1 MSEILTK
8 EVLDGRIVAMNP
20 KDSLKHIGLNEK
32 EIQIYLSLLELGSST
47 VLAIAKR
54 SGIKRPTA
62 YLVLQSLVEKG
73 FTSRIIKG
81 KKTFFSPQNPKKL
94 ISEGELRLKELQEV
108 VPQLE
113 IMFRKRKERPTI
125 RIFEGKDELDRA
137 YDDLFIVKGEA
148 LFMGTNKLSM
158 EAFPRSYQ
166 KQDLTTRSSEFI
178 IRELV
183 DESKEGLEYADKV
196 RRPYHEIRFIPK
208 KLLPFEADI
217 GIFGNHTLITS
228 VKKEYFTI
236 DIESKEIAR
245 AFRTIFGMMW
255 VSAKNV

>member
-1 MSEILTK
+1 MTSER
-8 EVLDGRIVAMNP
+8 DSGHGQNDDNMNP

-32 EIQIYLSLLELGSST
+32 ESQIYLSLLELGSST
-47 VLAIAKR
+47 VLTISKR

-73 FTSRIIKG
+73 FASRVIKE
-81 KKTFFSPQNPKKL
+81 KKTFFSPQHPKKL
-94 ISEGELRLKELQEV
+94 ITESELRLKELQEV

-113 IMFRKRKERPTI
+113 IMFRKRKERPQI

-137 YDDLFIVKGEA
+137 YDDLFFIKGNA
-148 LFMGTNKLSM
+148 LFMGTSKLSM

-166 KQDLTTRSSEFI
+166 KQQLMSRSQEFT

-183 DESKEGLEYADKV
+183 DESKEGMDYANKV
-196 RRPYHEIRFIPK
+196 RGEYHEFRFIPK
-208 KLLPFEADI
+208 KFLPFEADI

-245 AFRTIFGMMW
+245 AFRTIFEMMW
-255 VSAKNV
+255 LSARNV

>member
-1 MSEILTK
+1 MDSK
-8 EVLDGRIVAMNP
+8 E
-20 KDSLKHIGLNEK
+20 SLKHIGLNEK

-73 FTSRIIKG
+73 FASRIIKS
-81 KKTFFSPQNPKKL
+81 KKTFFSAQNPKKL
-94 ISEGELRLKELQEV
+94 ITESELRLKELQEV
-108 VPQLE
+108 VPSLE
-113 IMFRKRKERPTI
+113 VMFRKRKERPAI

-137 YDDLFIVKGEA
+137 YDELFVVKGEA

-158 EAFPRSYQ
+158 EAFPKSYEKLQ
-166 KQDLTTRSSEFI
+166 FIPPSSEFR

-183 DESKEGLEYADKV
+183 DEGEESLGYANKV
-196 RRPYHEIRFIPK
+196 SRPYHEVRFIPK
-208 KLLPFEADI
+208 KLLPFEVDI
-217 GIFGNHTLITS
+217 GIFGSHTLITS

-236 DIESKEIAR
+236 DIESKEIAKS
-245 AFRTIFGMMW
+245 FRTIFEMMW
-255 VSAKNV
+255 MSAKNV

>member
-1 MSEILTK
+1 
-8 EVLDGRIVAMNP
+8 MNP

-32 EIQIYLSLLELGSST
+32 ESQVYLSLLELGSST
-47 VLAIAKR
+47 VLAISKR

-73 FTSRIIKG
+73 FASRVIKA
-81 KKTFFSPQNPKKL
+81 KKTFFSAQNPKKL
-94 ISEGELRLKELQEV
+94 ITESELRLKELQEV

-113 IMFRKRKERPTI
+113 VMFRKRKERPRI
-125 RIFEGKDELDRA
+125 KIFEGKDDLDRA
-137 YDDLFIVKGEA
+137 YDELFLIKGEA

-158 EAFPRSYQ
+158 DVFQGSYQ
-166 KQDLTTRSSEFI
+166 KLQFISRTSEFK

-183 DESKEGLEYADKV
+183 DESKESLEYANKV
-196 RRPYHEIRFIPK
+196 REQYHGVRFIPK
-208 KLLPFEADI
+208 KLLPFETDI

-245 AFRTIFGMMW
+245 AFRTIFEMMW
-255 VSAKNV
+255 LSAKNV

>member
-1 MSEILTK
+1 MLWT
-8 EVLDGRIVAMNP
+8 MNP

-32 EIQIYLSLLELGSST
+32 EIQIYLSLLELGSSA

-73 FTSRIIKG
+73 FVSRVIKG

-94 ISEGELRLKELQEV
+94 ITESELRLKELQEI

-113 IMFRKRKERPTI
+113 IMFRKRKERPQI
-125 RIFEGKDELDRA
+125 RIFEGREELDRA
-137 YDDLFIVKGEA
+137 YDDLFLTKGEA
-148 LFMGTNKLSM
+148 VFMGTNKLSM
-158 EAFPRSYQ
+158 EAFPKSYQ
-166 KQDLTTRSSEFI
+166 KQDFTPRSSEF
-178 IRELV
+178 RMKELI
-183 DESKEGLEYADKV
+183 DESKGSLEYANRV
-196 RRPYHEIRFIPK
+196 RGQYHDVRFIPK

-245 AFRTIFGMMW
+245 AFRTIFEMMW
-255 VSAKNV
+255 LSAEE

>member
-1 MSEILTK
+1 
-8 EVLDGRIVAMNP
+8 MNP
-20 KDSLKHIGLNEK
+20 KDTLRHIGLNEK

-73 FTSRIIKG
+73 FVSRIIKG
-81 KKTFFSPQNPKKL
+81 KKTFFAPQNPKKL
-94 ISEGELRLKELQEV
+94 ITESEFRLKELQEV

-113 IMFRKRKERPTI
+113 IMYRKKKDRPQI

-137 YDDLFIVKGEA
+137 YDDLFMVKGEV
-148 LFMGTNKLSM
+148 LFMGTLNLSM
-158 EAFPRSYQ
+158 EIFPKTFERQ
-166 KQDLTTRSSEFI
+166 GLVQLSSEFT
-178 IRELV
+178 IRELL
-183 DESKEGLEYADKV
+183 DESKESLEYADKV
-196 RRPYHEIRFIPK
+196 RGQYHDVRFIPK
-208 KLLPFEADI
+208 KLLPFEVDI

-236 DIESKEIAR
+236 DIESKEIAK
-245 AFRTIFGMMW
+245 AFRTIFEMMW
-255 VSAKNV
+255 LSAKNV

>member
-1 MSEILTK
+1 
-8 EVLDGRIVAMNP
+8 MNP
-20 KDSLKHIGLNEK
+20 KDSLKHIGLNDK
-32 EIQIYLSLLELGSST
+32 EIQIYLSLLELGRST

-73 FTSRIIKG
+73 FASRIIKA
-81 KKTFFSPQNPKKL
+81 KKTFFSAQNPKKL
-94 ISEGELRLKELQEV
+94 ITESELRLKELQEV

-113 IMFRKRKERPTI
+113 VMFRKRKERPHI
-125 RIFEGKDELDRA
+125 RMFEGKDELDRA
-137 YDDLFIVKGEA
+137 YDDLFVVKGEA
-148 LFMGTNKLSM
+148 LFMGTNRLSM

-166 KQDLTTRSSEFI
+166 KQDFTPRSSEFR

-183 DESKEGLEYADKV
+183 DESKESLDYVNKVAGEY
-196 RRPYHEIRFIPK
+196 HSFRFIPK
-208 KLLPFEADI
+208 KFLPFETDI

-245 AFRTIFGMMW
+245 AFRTIFEMMW
-255 VSAKNV
+255 MSAKE

>member
-1 MSEILTK
+1 
-8 EVLDGRIVAMNP
+8 MNP
-20 KDSLKHIGLNEK
+20 KDTLKHIGLNEK
-32 EIQIYLSLLELGSST
+32 EIQIYLSLLELGTST

-73 FTSRIIKG
+73 FASRIIKS
-81 KKTFFSPQNPKKL
+81 KKTFFSAQNPKKL
-94 ISEGELRLKELQEV
+94 ITESELRLKELQEV

-113 IMFRKRKERPTI
+113 IMFRRRRERPQI

-137 YDDLFIVKGEA
+137 YDELFIVKGET
-148 LFMGTNKLSM
+148 LFMGTNELSM
-158 EAFPRSYQ
+158 QTFPRSYE
-166 KQDLTTRSSEFI
+166 KLELMSRSPEFTIKEI
-178 IRELV
+178 I
-183 DESKEGLEYADKV
+183 DESEQGLEYANKV
-196 RRPYHEIRFIPK
+196 RGPYHEVRFIPK
-208 KLLPFEADI
+208 KLLPFETDI

-245 AFRTIFGMMW
+245 AFRTIFEMIW
-255 VSAKNV
+255 LSAKE

>member
-1 MSEILTK
+1 
-8 EVLDGRIVAMNP
+8 MNP
-20 KDSLKHIGLNEK
+20 KDALLHIGLNEK

-73 FTSRIIKG
+73 FASRIVKG
-81 KKTFFSPQNPKKL
+81 KKTFFAPQHPKKL
-94 ISEGELRLKELQEV
+94 ITESELRLKELQEI

-113 IMFRKRKERPTI
+113 VMFRKRKERPRI
-125 RIFEGKDELDRA
+125 RIFEGKEELDRA
-137 YDDLFIVKGEA
+137 YDELFVVKGKI
-148 LFMGTNKLSM
+148 LFMGTLKLSM
-158 EAFPRSYQ
+158 EIFPKTFRR
-166 KQDLTTRSSEFI
+166 QDLVQLSSEFT
-178 IRELV
+178 IREIL
-183 DESKEGLEYADKV
+183 DESKESLEYANKV
-196 RRPYHEIRFIPK
+196 KGQYHEVRFIPK

-245 AFRTIFGMMW
+245 AFRTIFEMMW
-255 VSAKNV
+255 MSAKE